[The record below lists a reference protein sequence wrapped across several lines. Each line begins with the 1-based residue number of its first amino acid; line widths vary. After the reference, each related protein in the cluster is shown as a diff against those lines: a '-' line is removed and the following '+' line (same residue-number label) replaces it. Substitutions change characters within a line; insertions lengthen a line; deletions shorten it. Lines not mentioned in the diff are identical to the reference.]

1 MKLSQIFHTETVPSQ
16 IVPQLQKGRG
26 PTRTRYTRL
35 DSGGKTFCHELQDQ
49 IRLNISDS
57 YLKDSK
63 QNNEDLTIFL
73 INFQSLFMFFFL
85 IFYLLKGKDT
95 LGH

>member
-1 MKLSQIFHTETVPSQ
+1 MASQ
-16 IVPQLQKGRG
+16 IVCQLQTKKAGVQLESDIQG
-26 PTRTRYTRL
+26 F

-57 YLKDSK
+57 YLKDNK
-63 QNNEDLTIFL
+63 KNNEELTIFL
-73 INFQSLFMFFFL
+73 INFQSLFMFVCFF
-85 IFYLLKGKDT
+85 IFYLLKDKDI